1 MWLKQEVLWRFEV
14 ESRSKTEGSKH
25 NSAKPTRHLY
35 IPPPFHSATFE
46 GRAPQYHRGKLFF
59 ESAYDTAV
67 AFKPA
72 VHGSNFEGLWC
83 TARPLLRA
91 ARRIIPRHLA
101 QGALSVW
108 NASVTLYTFVIRG
121 IALLYPWYV
130 RCLLFNSI
138 RRLKSKYAR
147 RAINI
152 PRLRASFPGHLTL

>member
-1 MWLKQEVLWRFEV
+1 MKW
-14 ESRSKTEGSKH
+14 SRE
-25 NSAKPTRHLY
+25 AKRKVQNITAQSQQDVY

-46 GRAPQYHRGKLFF
+46 GRAPQYHRGKPYF

-83 TARPLLRA
+83 TARPLLRP

-108 NASVTLYTFVIRG
+108 NASVTLYTFVIRDT
-121 IALLYPWYV
+121 ALLYPWYV